1 MFTLRLN
8 EVDNGDIHRM
18 KVNDIVMSR
27 AQSDFY
33 DDHTS
38 IFSRLYS
45 RND

>member
-8 EVDNGDIHRM
+8 EVENGDRHKM

-27 AQSDFY
+27 DQSDFC
-33 DDHTS
+33 DDHKS
-38 IFSRLYS
+38 IFRLYS